1 MKKVSILERGG
12 KAYKNYSKCWQSE
25 NTGKTVKSL
34 WFVTNQ
40 VGTANAFHVLGFYLP
55 RVPDVEGKGHNTT
68 TPIRNPLVLVLLNF
82 TLAYKYNYPRRY
94 IEKQWTKKTLK
105 YQASEWQGGTGDQHL
120 YKAVLPQKP
129 SVLVKTTNR
138 QLIIWDVCIFLP
150 SLVSS
155 RERRW
160 MIWPHRLPFEMVGS
174 VWTQE
179 IFELFWN
186 IASRFSVQNSNPL
199 HHVQKAPTRSYSVQ
213 CVNRVRPAAKE

>member
-34 WFVTNQ
+34 WIVTNQ

-94 IEKQWTKKTLK
+94 IEKQWTKKNFKIPSQWVARRNGWPAPLQSRPAT
-105 YQASEWQGGTGDQHL
+105 
-120 YKAVLPQKP
+120 KAVRPCKNHEP
-129 SVLVKTTNR
+129 TTNYLR
-138 QLIIWDVCIFLP
+138 CLYLSPQLGFFKRKTLDDMTPPTALWD
-150 SLVSS
+150 
-155 RERRW
+155 
-160 MIWPHRLPFEMVGS
+160 G
-174 VWTQE
+174 
-179 IFELFWN
+179 
-186 IASRFSVQNSNPL
+186 RFSL
-199 HHVQKAPTRSYSVQ
+199 DTRNLRTLLKHRIEV
-213 CVNRVRPAAKE
+213 